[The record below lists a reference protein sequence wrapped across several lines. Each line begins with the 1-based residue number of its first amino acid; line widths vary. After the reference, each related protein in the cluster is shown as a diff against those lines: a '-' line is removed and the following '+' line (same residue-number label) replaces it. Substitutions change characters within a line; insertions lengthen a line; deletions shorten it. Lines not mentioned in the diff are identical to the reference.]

1 VLVGSPLPERLPV
14 LRILP
19 HPTRAWR
26 MVPNEE
32 HFTYQH
38 RVRVNSHGLRG
49 REIGPKRPGVVR
61 VLALGDSLT
70 YGQGVADDRTLPAQ
84 LESFLNARDA
94 GGRTW
99 EVVNAGHR
107 AYDMR
112 QEIALA
118 RELAPELQPDHVI
131 VFWFRDD
138 LAPRDIEGNFER
150 IKALPV
156 PVAFDTGTRIEGWNR
171 VKWQLRQ
178 CVRRSAL
185 LMFAH
190 DALNRTPS
198 QPLKEEIRRN
208 QLNRLDGQLDL
219 LNRLAREL
227 SFRPWFA
234 PIPHR
239 LSVRQPELPMPL
251 QEAAVEHARAR
262 GIATVDL
269 SPGLLELYRS
279 SGELPVLPYDGH
291 YDPEGNRVL
300 AEAMAAALLHD

>member
-1 VLVGSPLPERLPV
+1 
-14 LRILP
+14 
-19 HPTRAWR
+19 
-26 MVPNEE
+26 MVPNED
-32 HFTYQH
+32 HFTYLH

-70 YGQGVADDRTLPAQ
+70 YGQGVADDETLPAQ
-84 LESFLNARDA
+84 LESFLNARDPR
-94 GGRTW
+94 GRTW

-112 QEIALA
+112 QELALA
-118 RELAPELQPDHVI
+118 HELAPELRPDHVV

-150 IKALPV
+150 IRALPV
-156 PVAFDTGTRIEGWNR
+156 PVAFDTGTRIEGWER
-171 VKWQLRQ
+171 LRWQLRQ
-178 CVRRSAL
+178 LARRSAL
-185 LMFAH
+185 LMYAH
-190 DALNRTPS
+190 DAWNRTPS

-239 LSVRQPELPMPL
+239 LSVRQPELAMPL

-262 GIATVDL
+262 GITTVEL
-269 SPGLLELYRS
+269 APGLVELHRS
-279 SGELPVLPYDGH
+279 SGRLPVLPYDGH
-291 YDPEGNRVL
+291 YDAEGNRIQ
-300 AEAMAAALLHD
+300 AEAMAAALLED